1 MSILSKIRLSFSVA
15 ELGILQVQVH
25 TSSISQSHKNIHA
38 IPCGL
43 PLWLVSLHINS
54 GFPASWD

>member
-1 MSILSKIRLSFSVA
+1 MNILSKIRLSFSVA
-15 ELGILQVQVH
+15 ELGNLKVQMH
-25 TSSISQSHKNIHA
+25 TSSISQSHKDLHV

-43 PLWLVSLHINS
+43 PLWLVSQHTNS